1 MSVKRWECIGGD
13 DGAFLWRMD
22 RGKTETLR
30 MSMSTPVVLSTDH
43 EAAVAALE
51 ARLGELRAAL
61 ERISAIEN
69 HYGGGDWDEIEEAR
83 AIAIASLT
91 AGKGE
96 A

>member
-1 MSVKRWECIGGD
+1 MSVKRYHNTEDGMEDDNGD
-13 DGAFLWRMD
+13 GPGWGFGEPREYVKA
-22 RGKTETLR
+22 
-30 MSMSTPVVLSTDH
+30 TDH

-61 ERISAIEN
+61 ERINAIEN

-83 AIAIASLT
+83 AIAGASLT